1 MVLKVTHFYFPN
13 SSDTLKFL
21 KMNTSEDEKESNF
34 YKDFIN
40 PDKSSAS
47 SIGVADLWLE
57 NKEYQELLEYLW
69 TVELYMNYYLTSL
82 DTNNIQ

>member
-21 KMNTSEDEKESNF
+21 KMYTSKDEEESNF
-34 YKDFIN
+34 YKDFIDL
-40 PDKSSAS
+40 DKSSAS

-69 TVELYMNYYLTSL
+69 TVELYMNDYLTSL
-82 DTNNIQ
+82 DTNNE